1 MDLRKKFKNNIFF
14 AFGAQTVSMLMSIMM
29 SLFVPKLLNVT
40 NFGYWQLF
48 IFYYGYVG
56 FFHFGLND
64 GVYLKYGG
72 VEYNKLDKDLI
83 GSQFK
88 MGAFFQS
95 IFALLIMLFAFFFIK
110 DNNRQFVLYATAI
123 VLVINNVALY
133 LGYVFQV

>member
-72 VEYNKLDKDLI
+72 VEYNKTAVMIVSSIQFSPPDCAVSASPTLI
-83 GSQFK
+83 TTSNFFK
-88 MGAFFQS
+88 RSLSALISSKLINDTSNGAPLTAS
-95 IFALLIMLFAFFFIK
+95 IIPK
-110 DNNRQFVLYATAI
+110 
-123 VLVINNVALY
+123 
-133 LGYVFQV
+133 